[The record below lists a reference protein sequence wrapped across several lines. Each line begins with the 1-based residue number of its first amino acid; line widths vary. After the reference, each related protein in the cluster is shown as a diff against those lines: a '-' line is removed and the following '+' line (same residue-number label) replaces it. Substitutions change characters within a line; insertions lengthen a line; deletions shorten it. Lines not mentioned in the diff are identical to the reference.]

1 MSLIQKYLDKNN
13 FQHAYLI
20 EGQQDKIVPEII
32 KFCESL
38 GINTIGNPD
47 FCRISID
54 NFKLDEAFILRAM
67 AGDKS
72 FSLALPALPDG
83 REQAGKKIFII
94 CANNFSLDA
103 ENALL
108 KMFEEPIENTHFFLI
123 VPDTNALLKTFVS
136 RFYVIYEKPARQDLA
151 EYKDAEEFIK
161 MSLPQRLDFLKEL
174 LPKKDTENEEEIK
187 IESNNAK
194 ALKFLNALELVL
206 SKAAFGKTPK
216 TVFDSGFFQHF
227 FKVREFLRMPGS
239 SVKMLMESVALITP
253 SML

>member
-1 MSLIQKYLDKNN
+1 MSLIQKHLDKNN

-20 EGQQDKIVPEII
+20 EGQQDKIIPEII

-54 NFKLDEAFILRAM
+54 NFKLDEAFNLRAM
-67 AGDKS
+67 ARDKS
-72 FSLALPALPDG
+72 FSLA
-83 REQAGKKIFII
+83 KKIFII

-151 EYKDAEEFIK
+151 EYKDVEEFIK
-161 MSLPQRLDFLKEL
+161 MFLPQRIDFLKEL
-174 LPKKDTENEEEIK
+174 LPKKDAENEEEIK
-187 IESNNAK
+187 IESSNAK
-194 ALKFLNALELVL
+194 ALKFLNALESVL
-206 SKAAFGKTPK
+206 HKKIISRT
-216 TVFDSGFFQHF
+216 TLDIRTDFFQHF